1 MCSVQTFTAD
11 ELRTALSGVMS
22 SLNISAGPPS
32 KPVTPEDFKA
42 AFAAAVGNLRRVCAI
57 IIFKKRMYCL
67 SVVAASQRMK
77 VLPPLSTKWVQGV
90 FGTGC

>member
-1 MCSVQTFTAD
+1 MNTSGISQPALLSNFIALINILSWKLQTFTAD

-42 AFAAAVGNLRRVCAI
+42 AFAAAVGNLRRVCDCSIQKAH
-57 IIFKKRMYCL
+57 
-67 SVVAASQRMK
+67 VV
-77 VLPPLSTKWVQGV
+77 
-90 FGTGC
+90 